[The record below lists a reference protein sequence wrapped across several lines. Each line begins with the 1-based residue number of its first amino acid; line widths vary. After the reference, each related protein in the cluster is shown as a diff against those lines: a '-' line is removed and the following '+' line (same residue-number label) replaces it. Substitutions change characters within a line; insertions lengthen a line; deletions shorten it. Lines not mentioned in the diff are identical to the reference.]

1 MYFHVK
7 MYNDFGSHSLA
18 SDRCFF
24 LAQLGLVY
32 LMSDIGVVQ
41 LLRMIHLDCAHWLAI
56 RLVWTTGWESL
67 GPKTKLQNLEAVG

>member
-18 SDRCFF
+18 SDRCLF

-56 RLVWTTGWESL
+56 RRGQLDGKAWV
-67 GPKTKLQNLEAVG
+67 PKTKL